1 MLAPYSLKDTPSLIE
16 HLLPVQKISAE
27 SYKEQMAVHGKT
39 LTALGAYWK
48 GRKPLILNKACIL
61 GTLLPYH
68 EGNEAKD
75 LEIFELLMGMANS
88 SVAIR
93 LGEIK
98 PEVVASKVSNLSTEK
113 YFKAIEKIPS
123 NCIFNRDININL
135 PSKTPFNINDYTFEI
150 KNKRSS
156 EIKEIALTL
165 NWADNLSSEEKYDAQ
180 GRALPYET
188 HRENI
193 SDKKA
198 LRPEQTE
205 ESKLYS
211 HIWRRVNSHLGTEA
225 YSFPELIKELGIA
238 RFGHNPKVADTFCGS
253 GQIPFEAA
261 RLGCNVYAS
270 DLNPIACMLTWGAFN
285 IVGAK
290 KTESKK
296 IVGLKEELAENLIS
310 EIHSLGV
317 EEDGNGW
324 QAKVFL
330 YCTEVTCPE
339 SGWQVPL
346 LPTFIVS
353 KGYNVYLKLIPDF
366 NLKKYDIEIYYA
378 RSSKELEQYEQGTVQ
393 NGYLVHSPDGNN
405 TYRVSINT
413 IRGDYKDENGAR
425 HNKLRLWD
433 KTDFLHKSNDIYQER
448 LYCVQWMKQR
458 ENSNL
463 YDYEFRS
470 VTQDDLK
477 REEKVNNYVAE
488 HLIEWQKEGII
499 PDMVIEKGD
508 ETERLYKE
516 KGWTHWHHLFNPRQL
531 LLNGLVKKLSN
542 TPNLFALFQLL
553 NVNCKCSIW
562 DNSGGGGGI
571 TKNVFY
577 NQTFNTL
584 FNYGCRGCVY
594 SLSFLEQDYKNYP
607 LNSCFVINNHTA
619 KEITTDNDI
628 YVTDPPYGD
637 AVKYEEILEFFI
649 AWLRKNPPKEF
660 ADWVW
665 DSRRALAIKGE
676 GDEFKREMIT
686 AYKAMKD
693 HMPDNGI
700 QILMFTHQS
709 GSIWAEMAN
718 IIWASGLRVTAAW
731 YVVTETDSA
740 LRQGANVKGT
750 IILVLRKRTEEEP
763 IFRDELAEELEKEVE
778 RQIKSMAG
786 LDKEVQS
793 QGAEALYNDADLQM
807 AGYAAALKVLTK
819 YSNIDGKDMV
829 TEAEAPRVEGRKTF
843 VDELIDFSVQ
853 LAVKYLVPVG
863 FESEEWMK
871 FAPIE
876 RYYFKMAEME
886 SRGYKTLDNY
896 QNFAKAYK
904 VMNFSNVLSPTSKA
918 NSTRLA
924 LGLELK
930 GQKMSGDAELS
941 NTMLRLILYAI
952 YEASEQKE
960 GDEINTV
967 LEHLSENLTHEKY
980 FSNRNL
986 IIKILQFL
994 ADKRKLVKPAK
1005 NYKVDV
1011 EANYA
1016 DLLAEAIKTQ
1026 KF

>member
-1 MLAPYSLKDTPSLIE
+1 MLAPYSLKSAPSLIE

-27 SYKEQMAVHGKT
+27 SYKEAMAVGGKT
-39 LTALGAYWK
+39 LTALGGYWK

-61 GTLLPYH
+61 GSLLPYT
-68 EGNEAKD
+68 GNGAKD

-88 SVAIR
+88 SVAVR
-93 LGEIK
+93 LGEIR
-98 PEVVASKVSNLSTEK
+98 PEIVAYKVSNLKTEK
-113 YFKAIEKIPS
+113 YFKITKRIPS
-123 NCIFNRDININL
+123 NCIIYEDLKNDL
-135 PSKTPFNINDYTFEI
+135 PTKTPFNIKDYTYQVLNE
-150 KNKRSS
+150 KTN
-156 EIKEIALTL
+156 EIKEM
-165 NWADNLSSEEKYDAQ
+165 NLSISWDTDLCMEDKLEAQ
-180 GRALPYET
+180 GRALPYDT
-188 HRENI
+188 HKENI

-198 LRPEQTE
+198 LRPEMLKDK
-205 ESKLYS
+205 KLYS
-211 HIWRRVNSHLGTEA
+211 HIWRRVNSHLGTDA
-225 YSFPELIKELGIA
+225 QTIQELVDELGIA
-238 RFGHNPKVADTFCGS
+238 RFGHTPKVADTFCGS

-261 RLGCNVYAS
+261 RLGCDVYAS
-270 DLNPIACMLTWGAFN
+270 DLNPIACMLTWGDFN
-285 IVGAK
+285 VVGIQEK
-290 KTESKK
+290 NRK
-296 IVGLKEELAENLIS
+296 IIQDIQIELTENLSAKI
-310 EIHSLGV
+310 EELGV

-330 YCTEVTCPE
+330 YCSEIICPE
-339 SGWQVPL
+339 SGWKVPL
-346 LPTFIVS
+346 LPTFIIS
-353 KGYNVYLKLIPDF
+353 KDYNVYLE
-366 NLKKYDIEIYYA
+366 LKPNSDLKRYEIEINYA
-378 RSSKELEQYEQGTVQ
+378 KSSKELEQFELGTVQ
-393 NGYLVHSPDGNN
+393 NGYVVHSPDGINI
-405 TYRVSINT
+405 YRTSISS
-413 IRGDYKDENGAR
+413 IRGDYKDEKGINR
-425 HNKLRLWD
+425 NKLRLWE
-433 KTDFLHKSNDIYQER
+433 KTDFMPRPDDIFQER
-448 LYCVQWMKQR
+448 LYCIQWMKQR
-458 ENSNL
+458 ENSSL

-477 REEKVNNYVAE
+477 REEKVKNYVAE
-488 HLIEWQKEGII
+488 HLAEWQEKGIV

-508 ETERLYKE
+508 ETERLYRE

-531 LLNGLVKKLSN
+531 LLNGLVKKYSK
-542 TPNLFALFQLL
+542 TQNLFGLTQLL
-553 NVNCKCSIW
+553 NVNSKGSRW
-562 DNSGGGGGI
+562 KNGGGGGGI
-571 TKNVFY
+571 TIGIFD
-577 NQTFNTL
+577 NQALNTL
-584 FNYGCRGCVY
+584 YNYGCRGSLY
-594 SLSFLEQDYKNYP
+594 ALSFLEQSYKNFP
-607 LNSCFVINNHTA
+607 LNNNAIIKNHPA
-619 KEITTDNDI
+619 KEISTDNDI

-676 GDEFKREMIT
+676 GDEFKREMIA

-693 HMPDNGI
+693 HMADNGM

-750 IILVLRKRTEEEP
+750 IILVLRKRTEEEA

-793 QGAEALYNDADLQM
+793 QGAEALYNDADIQM

-904 VMNFSNVLSPTSKA
+904 VINFSLVLSPTSKA

-941 NTMLRLILYAI
+941 NTMLRPILYAI
-952 YEASEQKE
+952 FEASELKE
-960 GDEINTV
+960 NESIDIV
-967 LEHLSENLTHEKY
+967 LEHLSVNLTHEKY

-986 IIKILQFL
+986 IIKMLQFL

-1011 EANYA
+1011 EADSA
-1016 DLLAEAIKTQ
+1016 DLLAETIKNQ